1 MGIDLG
7 SKRIGLAV
15 SDENGSIA
23 FPAGCLDSRGRK
35 KDLAALR
42 AFIAERQIARVV
54 VGLPLHMDGRHG
66 PEADKARRFAEQLHS
81 AAGVPVD
88 TLDERWTSMEAER
101 LLATPGGKRRTAK
114 RSQRREKGTVDE
126 MAASII
132 LRTYLEQRTRTQ
144 ALEAAAAGGA
154 EAGDESR

>member
-15 SDENGSIA
+15 SDESGTIA

-42 AFIAERQIARVV
+42 TFISEREIARVV
-54 VGLPLHMDGRHG
+54 VGLPLHMDGRRG
-66 PEADKARRFAEQLHS
+66 PEADKATRFAEELH
-81 AAGVPVD
+81 AASGVPVD

-101 LLATPGGKRRTAK
+101 LLSAPAGKRRTEK
-114 RSQRREKGTVDE
+114 RARRREKGTVDE

-132 LRTYLEQRTRTQ
+132 LRTYLEQRTHAQ
-144 ALEAAAAGGA
+144 AAEAADARRA
-154 EAGDESR
+154 EAGDEAP